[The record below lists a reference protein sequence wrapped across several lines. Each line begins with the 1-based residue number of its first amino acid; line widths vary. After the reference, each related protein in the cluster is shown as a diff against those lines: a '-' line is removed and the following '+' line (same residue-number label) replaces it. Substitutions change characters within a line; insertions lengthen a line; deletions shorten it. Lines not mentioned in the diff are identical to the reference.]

1 METLSLVQTD
11 ELVETVKRW
20 IMIES
25 QLKAINKTVKQLRN
39 EKKIQNSQMLSIM
52 KNNNIDIFDIKNGQI
67 QYKKQKK
74 REQLTQTRL
83 LEILSKHPE
92 LNEEQALSLN
102 NFIFENR
109 ITTEKDTIVQKTF
122 DEIVL

>member
-25 QLKAINKTVKQLRN
+25 KLKAINKTVKQLRE

-83 LEILSKHPE
+83 LEILTKHPE

-122 DEIVL
+122 GELDT